1 MPLSTYPG
9 VTPLESRTAAIS
21 IGTARATPSSPIFC
35 AIMLSLLALTSGLI
49 ANGVKPA
56 APASR
61 VAPLSM
67 KVSGQKLVVPSK

>member
-1 MPLSTYPG
+1 
-9 VTPLESRTAAIS
+9 
-21 IGTARATPSSPIFC
+21 
-35 AIMLSLLALTSGLI
+35 MLSLLALTSGLI
-49 ANGVKPA
+49 ANGIKPA